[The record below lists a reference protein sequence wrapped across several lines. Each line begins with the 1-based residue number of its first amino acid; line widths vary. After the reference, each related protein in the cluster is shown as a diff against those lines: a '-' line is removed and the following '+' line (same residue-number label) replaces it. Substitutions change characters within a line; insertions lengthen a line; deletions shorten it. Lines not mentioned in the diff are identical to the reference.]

1 MSSHYQFVAIVVSS
15 YLGIY
20 VSHQDDYVLFCLGL
34 EYMVYSVVKV
44 ILGFI
49 GCVVGSIVLPG
60 GLFSCV

>member
-15 YLGIY
+15 HLGIH
-20 VSHQDDYVLFCLGL
+20 VSQLDNYVLFFLGL
-34 EYMVYSVVKV
+34 EYVVQSVVNV